1 MNTESLAVADI
12 DAPPPE
18 PRASSR
24 RVVYR
29 HTLPIRIMHWINV
42 IALSLMFFS
51 GLQIFNA
58 HPSLYWGN
66 RSDKGKE
73 ILSLAAHQDA
83 TGNLVG
89 TTRIGHHEFT
99 TTGVLGVSKDNDG
112 TPSVRGFPSWITVP
126 GPAWLAMGRR
136 WHLFFAWVF
145 VLNGLCYVGYSLAR
159 RHLQHDLWPTGADW
173 RGIGRSIIEHIRFKH
188 PHGEEALR
196 YNILQR
202 LAYLTVIFVF
212 GVGIVLMGLAMSPRM
227 DAVLSPLVE
236 AVGGRQSART
246 IHFII
251 AWAFVAFV
259 LIHVFEVLISGVFNQ
274 LRGMI
279 TGYYRIDSGE
289 VDTAR
294 VDAGR
299 IDTDRID
306 TTGVDTAVIATGEL
320 DETAPNEKAATEE
333 RPHD

>member
-1 MNTESLAVADI
+1 VPIVNTESAAVVEMDTLPHALLK
-12 DAPPPE
+12 P
-18 PRASSR
+18 SR
-24 RVVYR
+24 RLVYR

-42 IALSLMFFS
+42 IALSLMLFS

-73 ILSLAAHQDA
+73 LLTLGAHQDSA
-83 TGNLVG
+83 GNLVG
-89 TTRIGHHEFT
+89 TTRIGQHEFT
-99 TTGVLGVSKDNDG
+99 TTGVLGVSRGSDG
-112 TPSVRGFPSWITVP
+112 TPEVRGFPSWLTVP
-126 GPAWLAMGRR
+126 GPGWLAMGRR
-136 WHLFFAWVF
+136 WHFFFAWVF

-159 RHLQHDLWPTGADW
+159 RHLQRDLWPTRGDW
-173 RGIGRSIIEHIRFKH
+173 RGIGHSILDHIRFRH

-196 YNILQR
+196 YNILQG
-202 LAYLTVIFVF
+202 LAYLIVIFVF

-259 LIHVFEVLISGVFNQ
+259 LIHVFEVLMSGVFNQ

-279 TGYYRIDSGE
+279 TGYYKVDIGDIDPARID
-289 VDTAR
+289 
-294 VDAGR
+294 
-299 IDTDRID
+299 
-306 TTGVDTAVIATGEL
+306 IAKP
-320 DETAPNEKAATEE
+320 DQAIVPEE
-333 RPHD
+333 RSHD

>member
-1 MNTESLAVADI
+1 MA
-12 DAPPPE
+12 AP
-18 PRASSR
+18 ASR
-24 RVVYR
+24 KLVYR
-29 HTLPIRIMHWINV
+29 HPLPIRIMHWINV
-42 IALSLMFFS
+42 IALTLMLFS

-66 RSDKGKE
+66 RSDEGTE
-73 ILSLAAHQDA
+73 ILDLSARQDA
-83 TGNLVG
+83 AGKLTGV
-89 TTRIGHHEFT
+89 TRIGRHEFT
-99 TTGVLGVSKDNDG
+99 TTGVLGVSNGKDG
-112 TPSVRGFPSWITVP
+112 KPQVRGFPSWLTVP
-126 GPAWLAMGRR
+126 GSQWLAMGRR
-136 WHLFFAWVF
+136 WHFFFAWVF
-145 VLNGLCYVGYSLAR
+145 VLNGLCYVSYAVAT
-159 RHLQHDLWPTGADW
+159 RHVQRDLWPTGADW
-173 RGIGRSIIEHIRFKH
+173 RGIGRSILDHLRFKH

-227 DAVLSPLVE
+227 DAVLSPMVE

-259 LIHVFEVLISGVFNQ
+259 LIHLFEVLISGVFNQ

-279 TGYYRIDSGE
+279 TGYY
-289 VDTAR
+289 A
-294 VDAGR
+294 
-299 IDTDRID
+299 IDTKRAGTSTADKD
-306 TTGVDTAVIATGEL
+306 TPSDSV
-320 DETAPNEKAATEE
+320 PPEE

>member
-1 MNTESLAVADI
+1 VNMENVAVADI
-12 DAPPPE
+12 SVPTPE
-18 PRASSR
+18 PAPSR
-24 RVVYR
+24 QLVYR
-29 HTLPIRIMHWINV
+29 HTLPIRIMHWVNV
-42 IALSLMFFS
+42 IAPSLMFFS

-58 HPSLYWGN
+58 HPNLYWGN
-66 RSDKGKE
+66 RSDKGRE
-73 ILSLAAHQDA
+73 ILSLSAHRDSA
-83 TGNLVG
+83 GNLVG
-89 TTRIGHHEFT
+89 TTSIGHHQIT
-99 TTGVLGVSKDNDG
+99 TTGVLGVSKDSDG
-112 TPSVRGFPSWITVP
+112 TPTVRGFPSWLTVP

-136 WHLFFAWVF
+136 WHFFFAWVF
-145 VLNGLCYVGYSLAR
+145 VLNGLCYVGYSLVK
-159 RHLQHDLWPTGADW
+159 RHLQRDLWPTGADW
-173 RGIGRSIIEHIRFKH
+173 RGVGRSIFDHIRFKH
-188 PHGEEALR
+188 PHGAEALR

-202 LAYLTVIFVF
+202 LAYLTVIFIF

-279 TGYYRIDSGE
+279 TGYYR
-289 VDTAR
+289 VDTSAR
-294 VDAGR
+294 TTGRSDKGLVVAKPVDAEE
-299 IDTDRID
+299 IDPAGPD
-306 TTGVDTAVIATGEL
+306 TSVVDEATPHETTAA
-320 DETAPNEKAATEE
+320 EE

>member
-1 MNTESLAVADI
+1 MNTESVADTEM
-12 DAPPPE
+12 DTHTPALPE
-18 PRASSR
+18 EPSSR
-24 RVVYR
+24 LVYR

-42 IALSLMFFS
+42 IALSLMLFS

-66 RSDKGKE
+66 RSDPGKE
-73 ILSLAAHQDA
+73 LLTLGAHRDAA
-83 TGNLVG
+83 GNLAG
-89 TTRIGHHEFT
+89 TTRIGRHVFT
-99 TTGVLGVSKDNDG
+99 TTGVLGVSKGTDG
-112 TPSVRGFPSWITVP
+112 TPDVRGFPSWLTVP

-136 WHLFFAWVF
+136 WHFFFAWVF
-145 VLNGLCYVGYSLAR
+145 VLNGLCYIGYSLAR
-159 RHLQHDLWPTGADW
+159 RHLQRDLWPTLGDW
-173 RGIGRSIIEHIRFKH
+173 RGIGRSILDHIRFRH
-188 PHGEEALR
+188 PHGEAALR

-212 GVGIVLMGLAMSPRM
+212 GVGIVLMGLAMSPRL

-259 LIHVFEVLISGVFNQ
+259 LIHVFEVLISGVVNQ

-279 TGYYRIDSGE
+279 TGYYKVHAVKVDPGPSDSAKPE
-289 VDTAR
+289 QPNS
-294 VDAGR
+294 
-299 IDTDRID
+299 
-306 TTGVDTAVIATGEL
+306 
-320 DETAPNEKAATEE
+320 DEEPS
-333 RPHD
+333 HD